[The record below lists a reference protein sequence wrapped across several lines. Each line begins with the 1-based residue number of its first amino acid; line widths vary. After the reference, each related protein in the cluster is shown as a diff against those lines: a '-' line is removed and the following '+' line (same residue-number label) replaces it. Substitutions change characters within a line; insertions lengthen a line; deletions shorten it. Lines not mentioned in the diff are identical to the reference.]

1 MMGISLGRLFLII
14 PLIGSLITFQAVTA
28 KAFEIQKT
36 EFVVGISDGSFEPV
50 YSPSNVVP
58 LLPDRACFGWRIWI
72 SGDEKLVFTREILK
86 LPDQPAYWSGEDN
99 SYDTSR
105 ISEDRTTAT
114 TEEYRPVKNHCG
126 FPVYFFPFDNIG
138 FTGLKVCVFEIKFI
152 GHKSIFLLSHWSGFL
167 L

>member
-14 PLIGSLITFQAVTA
+14 SLIGSLISFPAATA
-28 KAFEIQKT
+28 NAFEIQKT
-36 EFVVGISDGSFEPV
+36 EFVVGISDGSFKPV

-58 LLPDRACFGWRIWI
+58 LLPDRACFGWRIRI

-86 LPDQPAYWSGEDN
+86 LPDQPAYWSGEDD

-114 TEEYRPVKNHCG
+114 TEEYRPVKNGWVENYWCVSDG
-126 FPVYFFPFDNIG
+126 DPTGDCLIEVSIG
-138 FTGLKVCVFEIKFI
+138 DLPAERFEFQIV
-152 GHKSIFLLSHWSGFL
+152 SAN
-167 L
+167 